1 MVVSVYRP
9 PDASEDFFTSFGNL
23 LQTINDENKEIL
35 NCDLLKPNP
44 NHPTNKLRSLFEIYQ
59 LTQLIDE
66 ATRITETSST
76 LIDHFI
82 TNEPEKISKCGVIHT
97 GISDH
102 SLIYAF
108 RKININHKDKENII
122 EI

>member
-1 MVVSVYRP
+1 VVVSVYRP
-9 PDASEDFFTSFGNL
+9 PDAPDYFFTSFENL
-23 LQTINDENKEIL
+23 LQTIDNENKEIL
-35 NCDLLKPNP
+35 ILGDLICDLLKPNP
-44 NHPTNKLRSLFEIYQ
+44 NHPTNFRNLSMNS
-59 LTQLIDE
+59 IDE

-102 SLIYAF
+102 SLIYAI